1 MTTQARIDPA
11 SRTDRG
17 RQAQLAVVAAFV
29 INGLLFASWA
39 AHIPGI
45 KSDLGLSD
53 GTLGLALIG
62 TPIGSVSAMALCSWL
77 LPRVG
82 SRPVVIVSLVGY
94 ALCGPLIGIVGSVAG
109 LFVALM
115 LWGAFQGTLDVAMNT
130 QAIAVE
136 HHQNRPL
143 MNGFHAWWSVG
154 AFLGAGIG
162 AGAVATGV
170 SLTPQLLVLAPPAIV
185 IGVLLTLRM
194 LPDAAPRDE
203 VTPDPVPVGRRLSP
217 AMLLLGAIAFASMLC
232 EGAAADWSSVY
243 VRDSLDGGREAA
255 GLAFTAFALAMV
267 VVRIFGNRLLARFA
281 IHRLLP
287 ALALLA
293 SLAFSIGLAV
303 GGVVLAV
310 IAFFALGLGLG
321 AVVPSAFS
329 AAGRLPGLHPG
340 VAVAV
345 VSSLGWVGFVCGP
358 PLIGQLAAATS
369 LPAALIVVPVLMI
382 FIALTS
388 ARVRVMRHV
397 PEEAL

>member
-1 MTTQARIDPA
+1 MTAGVPVHTG
-11 SRTDRG
+11 SRTERG

-82 SRPVVIVSLVGY
+82 SRPVVVVSLVGY
-94 ALCGPLIGIVGSVAG
+94 ALCGPLIGIAGSVAS
-109 LFVALM
+109 LFAALM

-194 LPDAAPRDE
+194 LPDAAPRDD
-203 VTPDPVPVGRRLSP
+203 VTPDPVQVGRRLSP

-267 VVRIFGNRLLARFA
+267 VVRVFGNRLLARFA

-287 ALALLA
+287 ALALAA
-293 SLAFSIGLAV
+293 SLAFSVGLAL

-310 IAFFALGLGLG
+310 IAFFTLGLGLG

-388 ARVRVMRHV
+388 ARVTAMRHV
-397 PEEAL
+397 SEEAP